1 MIYLNYLIT
10 LPELIDK
17 LRVFDEL
24 ELIELL
30 EITTDDLLDRFED
43 IVELRID
50 KLMREIE

>member
-1 MIYLNYLIT
+1 MKQIT
-10 LPELIDK
+10 LPELIEK

-50 KLMREIE
+50 KLMKEIE

>member
-1 MIYLNYLIT
+1 MKQIT